1 MEVFNSSHSDAAPKK
16 RAAVSSEYAERQVHD
31 VRLARA
37 FTNHRMRLII
47 VIVLI
52 TVALLVLRLF
62 FLQVVKADT
71 LQGVASTF
79 RTRSYEQEAKRG
91 DILDANGAVLATSE
105 PRYNVR
111 VDQQAIA
118 DYVEYDDEGKA
129 INGGAAAAAAK
140 LAPLLKRD
148 QAELGGILLGGE
160 KKDQWRLLAKGLTPE
175 EWKTV
180 SDLNIHGIFP
190 ERYMERI
197 YPSGSVASPILGF
210 LGQTAE
216 NPLPQGQ
223 AGIEQK
229 YNDILAGT
237 DGKLTVEVGP
247 DGTIFPQAEKKET
260 PAVNGGKVQLTIDR
274 DLQYAAEQAVNDS
287 VRKFGAVWGSAVVL
301 EIGTG
306 RILAMADS
314 GNQDPGNTENKSPDK
329 WGSRAVSSVVEP
341 GSTGKIIT
349 YATALNEQKITPLSV
364 FNAPYAYTTP
374 DGETITDDSEH
385 PTERMTAAGL
395 MAKSY
400 NTGLVQVGSL
410 IPTETRYKYLS
421 AFGLGQKTGVELPA
435 EEPGLLNPY
444 TQWDRRT
451 NYTTMFGQ
459 AYAVTPL
466 QLAQV
471 ASIAGSKGV
480 KNPLHIVD
488 GVYDKDGQLIPQKL
502 AEKKQVITPE
512 AADQLIKMMQG
523 VTQKGSTGPLAKV
536 PGYNVAG
543 KTGTAQVLNS
553 AGKTAAL
560 VGTFAGVVPAEN
572 PRIAV
577 AVVVYTH
584 SSPAYGG
591 VIAAPVFA
599 EVSKFAMRQ
608 LKVPP
613 SAVPLYKYPWLE
625 GE

>member
-1 MEVFNSSHSDAAPKK
+1 M
-16 RAAVSSEYAERQVHD
+16 
-31 VRLARA
+31 
-37 FTNHRMRLII
+37 
-47 VIVLI
+47 
-52 TVALLVLRLF
+52 
-62 FLQVVKADT
+62 
-71 LQGVASTF
+71 
-79 RTRSYEQEAKRG
+79 
-91 DILDANGAVLATSE
+91 
-105 PRYNVR
+105 
-111 VDQQAIA
+111 
-118 DYVEYDDEGKA
+118 
-129 INGGAAAAAAK
+129 
-140 LAPLLKRD
+140 
-148 QAELGGILLGGE
+148 
-160 KKDQWRLLAKGLTPE
+160 
-175 EWKTV
+175 
-180 SDLNIHGIFP
+180 
-190 ERYMERI
+190 
-197 YPSGSVASPILGF
+197 
-210 LGQTAE
+210 
-216 NPLPQGQ
+216 
-223 AGIEQK
+223 
-229 YNDILAGT
+229 
-237 DGKLTVEVGP
+237 
-247 DGTIFPQAEKKET
+247 
-260 PAVNGGKVQLTIDR
+260 QLTIDR

-314 GNQDPGNTENKSPDK
+314 GNQDPGNSENKSPDK

-543 KTGTAQVLNS
+543 KTGTGQVLNS

-613 SAVPLYKYPWLE
+613 STVPLYKYPWLE